1 MHHTHS
7 SAEAHST
14 AATTAA
20 SATAATAT
28 TVSTLESAFG
38 QRLVLLA
45 GRVTNGLIDG
55 KNSASGLA
63 CGREYIQAHD
73 LRLPNE
79 LIEHV
84 VDSAFEHVDSLPEA
98 ILVVLYVNLPQ
109 SVKDVGRVH
118 TRVVGELAWN
128 NF

>member
-14 AATTAA
+14 AATTAS

-28 TVSTLESAFG
+28 TDSTLESALG
-38 QRLVLLA
+38 QGLVLLA

-63 CGREYIQAHD
+63 CCREYVQAHD

-79 LIEHV
+79 LFEHV
-84 VDSAFEHVDSLPEA
+84 VDIALKHVDSLPEA
-98 ILVVLYVNLPQ
+98 VLVVLHMDLSQ

-118 TRVVGELAWN
+118 AGVVGELARN